1 MRKLI
6 IKKTADKREVA
17 RFASASSAK
26 PISES
31 QFWKKIALEQQML
44 LHAKNST

>member
-6 IKKTADKREVA
+6 TKKTDEKGGVA
-17 RFASASSAK
+17 RFASKSSAK
-26 PISES
+26 SVRES

-44 LHAKNST
+44 LHAKNNT